1 MTLSRGSVPKRLV
14 FLTGTRADYSKIKPL
29 IDVLRDQKGIELNIF
44 ITGMHLLSQYGSTHL
59 EVEAAGPWD
68 YRFVNQGRDDD
79 PHAIMAKTISGFGD
93 YCREIRPDLIIVH
106 GDRIEALAGAIVGVT
121 TNTMVAHIE
130 GGEVSGTID
139 DSFRHAI
146 TKLAHLHFVANH
158 DASSRLIRLGEN
170 PATIFVIGSPELD
183 IMDSP
188 DLPELEEAKRWYE
201 IPYDDYAI
209 AILHPVFTER
219 DLAHSQAQVF
229 AEALERSGLNY
240 VLIESNNDAGSGPMR
255 DALRKLST
263 NPRIRSLP
271 SMRFPYFLQ
280 LLKSAN
286 FIIGNSSSGVREAP
300 HYGVP
305 AINIGSRQNGRV
317 QSRMVLDCR
326 FETSEI
332 LFAISEARQMP
343 RLRERNFGDGNSAL
357 KFREAVTSG
366 TIWTTPLQK
375 VFQDAKEVN

>member
-1 MTLSRGSVPKRLV
+1 MTLSRETAPKRLV

-29 IDVLRDQKGIELNIF
+29 IDVLRDKKGIDLNIF
-44 ITGMHLLSQYGSTHL
+44 ITGMHMLSQYGSTHL

-68 YRFVNQGRDDD
+68 YRYVNQGRDDD
-79 PHAIMAKTISGFGD
+79 PHSIMAKTISGFGD

-121 TNTMVAHIE
+121 TNTLVAHIE

-146 TKLAHLHFVANH
+146 TKLAHLHFVANP
-158 DASSRLIRLGEN
+158 DASSRLIRLGES

-183 IMDSP
+183 LMDST

-201 IPYDDYAI
+201 IPFTDFAI

-219 DLAHSQAQVF
+219 DLAHAQAQVF

-255 DALRKLST
+255 DALGKLST

-280 LLKSAN
+280 LLKNAK

-305 AINIGSRQNGRV
+305 AVNIGSRQNGRV
-317 QSRMVLDCR
+317 QSSMVLDCH
-326 FETSEI
+326 FETSDI
-332 LFAISEARQMP
+332 LHAISEACRMP
-343 RLRERNFGDGNSAL
+343 RLREQNFGDGNSATR
-357 KFREAVTSG
+357 FRQAIISG
-366 TIWTTPLQK
+366 TIWKTPLQK
-375 VFQDAKEVN
+375 VFQDANEVD